1 MKIRSS
7 RYQPFVS
14 RKTSERTFRTNEIW
28 IGIDKGRRHMTLETW
43 QLCQWNGITRIL
55 AVKGVLHYTVDRR
68 CIGITYEADADVIR
82 IAATCI
88 AIVAA
93 HLKTPLRKVKL
104 RSDILCY
111 GKKGKQRAEQVW
123 RHARTIGVLPEPP
136 QPVIYQDGT
145 LKLKSDGQLPSIVI
159 SEELIAHLKGLKLEP

>member
-1 MKIRSS
+1 
-7 RYQPFVS
+7 
-14 RKTSERTFRTNEIW
+14 
-28 IGIDKGRRHMTLETW
+28 MTLETW

-68 CIGITYEADADVIR
+68 CIGITYEADADI
-82 IAATCI
+82 IKTAATCV

-104 RSDILCY
+104 RSDVLCY

-136 QPVIYQDGT
+136 QPVIYQDGK